1 MCDRSRP
8 RTTVS
13 AFLRNVGV
21 PDERV
26 RRRLLQGAS
35 LAAALAVVRP
45 AGAASVVRPAAA
57 ASPFSSL
64 STTSTSRA
72 TTTEGPAS
80 AALHP
85 SPALAPYWDV
95 IVIGSGM
102 AGLTA
107 ALAAREAGAE
117 RILLVEKGPLAGGH
131 TLYSAGSLSAVSPK
145 RQKPLGIEDSVDMLV
160 RECIETGG
168 SGVSL
173 PHVRYIAE
181 HSEAALDWLE
191 AKGVPFSGVIFQALG
206 THRRRSY
213 GVTGTASGRRYVI
226 VLLEAVRRAGI
237 DVRFN
242 LRATHLYR
250 TESGTAGRASL
261 EVEGPDGTQI
271 LSAGGIV
278 IASGG
283 FTANAAMRA
292 ASDPRITPDMT
303 TTANPEGLYWD
314 GAQGDGVLMGRE
326 IGAVTSG
333 MENVMLLLYAGG
345 RLVDYAGAD
354 IYVNREGERIVDET
368 AGWST
373 AADAV
378 MAAPGG
384 DVWVITD
391 SRSRKGATL
400 GVKLAS
406 GVVHKSET
414 IADMAEGMGIPPS
427 TLERTIASYNRAV
440 EAGFDPA
447 TGKRVFAQKIEEPP
461 FYWGRERLFVHMTLG
476 GLLTTPDGQLV
487 DEVRRRIPGFWA
499 AGEVVGGIFGEERP
513 GGMSLTSCV
522 VLGRAAGEAAA
533 RRAADLKAGTLDETL
548 LG

>member
-8 RTTVS
+8 RTTVP

-45 AGAASVVRPAAA
+45 SGAASVVRPAAA
-57 ASPFSSL
+57 A
-64 STTSTSRA
+64 
-72 TTTEGPAS
+72 
-80 AALHP
+80 LHP
-85 SPALAPYWDV
+85 LPALAPYWDV

-250 TESGTAGRASL
+250 TESGTDGRASL

-271 LSAGGIV
+271 LSAGEQP
-278 IASGG
+278 
-283 FTANAAMRA
+283 F
-292 ASDPRITPDMT
+292 PR
-303 TTANPEGLYWD
+303 
-314 GAQGDGVLMGRE
+314 
-326 IGAVTSG
+326 
-333 MENVMLLLYAGG
+333 
-345 RLVDYAGAD
+345 
-354 IYVNREGERIVDET
+354 
-368 AGWST
+368 
-373 AADAV
+373 
-378 MAAPGG
+378 
-384 DVWVITD
+384 
-391 SRSRKGATL
+391 
-400 GVKLAS
+400 
-406 GVVHKSET
+406 
-414 IADMAEGMGIPPS
+414 
-427 TLERTIASYNRAV
+427 
-440 EAGFDPA
+440 
-447 TGKRVFAQKIEEPP
+447 
-461 FYWGRERLFVHMTLG
+461 
-476 GLLTTPDGQLV
+476 
-487 DEVRRRIPGFWA
+487 
-499 AGEVVGGIFGEERP
+499 
-513 GGMSLTSCV
+513 
-522 VLGRAAGEAAA
+522 
-533 RRAADLKAGTLDETL
+533 
-548 LG
+548 

>member
-8 RTTVS
+8 RTTVP

-45 AGAASVVRPAAA
+45 SGAASVVRPAAA

-64 STTSTSRA
+64 STTSTSRT

-237 DVRFN
+237 DVRFT

-250 TESGTAGRASL
+250 TESGTDGRASL

-333 MENVMLLLYAGG
+333 MENVMLLLYAG
-345 RLVDYAGAD
+345 AD

-373 AADAV
+373 VADAV